1 MENKIENKTNFIANL
16 KNIFERKKR
25 YFFTI
30 IILVIVILLGIKFFN
45 YYQDIQNKKIS
56 EKYIRAGLY
65 LSSEDK
71 ENSKKIYKEIVIS
84 KNKFYSPLA
93 LNNII
98 ENELEKDTNK
108 VLKLFDIIENIKVGE
123 EEKNLIKLKKALYLI
138 KISRENKGK
147 KLLEEIISDNSIWK
161 ETALNILK

>member
-1 MENKIENKTNFIANL
+1 MENKIENKTNFIASL
-16 KNIFERKKR
+16 KNIFEKKKK

>member
-138 KISRENKGK
+138 KISKENKGK

>member
-1 MENKIENKTNFIANL
+1 MENKIEKKTNLITSFTNILEKKKKFFFI
-16 KNIFERKKR
+16 F
-25 YFFTI
+25 
-30 IILVIVILLGIKFFN
+30 IILVIVILFGINFFN
-45 YYQDIQNKKIS
+45 YYQNSQNKKIS

-71 ENSKKIYKEIVIS
+71 EKSKKIYKEIVIS

-98 ENELEKDTNK
+98 ESELEQDSNK
-108 VLKLFDIIENIKVGE
+108 VLKLFDIIEDIKVEE

-138 KISRENKGK
+138 KISRENEGK
-147 KLLEEIISDNSIWK
+147 KLLKEIISENSIWK
-161 ETALNILK
+161 ETALDILK